1 MFESV
6 YAFIDYGFPA
16 RTRSRSITGHEEMAL
31 QERQGQERQGR
42 EQPGQAD
49 DVDQAILNL
58 LGHRYG
64 DGLVYLRSESEQRLF
79 DEAVQLGLVSSE
91 GYVTPRGL
99 SLLAHYG
106 DD

>member
-1 MFESV
+1 
-6 YAFIDYGFPA
+6 
-16 RTRSRSITGHEEMAL
+16 MAL
-31 QERQGQERQGR
+31 QERQRQERQGQ
-42 EQPGQAD
+42 EQPGQTD
-49 DVDQAILNL
+49 DVDQAILEL

-64 DGLVYLRSESEQRLF
+64 DGLVYLRNETEKQLF

-99 SLLAHYG
+99 SLVARYG